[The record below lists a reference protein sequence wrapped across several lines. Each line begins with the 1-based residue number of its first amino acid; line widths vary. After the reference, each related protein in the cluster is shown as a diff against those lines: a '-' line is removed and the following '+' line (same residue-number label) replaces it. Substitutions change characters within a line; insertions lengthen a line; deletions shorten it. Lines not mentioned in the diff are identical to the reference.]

1 MIHIEIIEV
10 LQEYRN
16 GNKDILN
23 TLYSDKV
30 KYKNNSGFKFYDR
43 SQFVILDNGIRSISN
58 KTYNIFKQSGINEKA
73 GKYTESTYCGNEN
86 DFAKETIM
94 VLIRLFNDK
103 KFVPATSKEVY
114 GQLKYNLKKYLNNSL
129 NSVCSISDV
138 FTNYDDDDN
147 EECSYYDFISQ
158 MPDFDFSEKHEGYI
172 GEIKELMDIL
182 KTYDIMDFCSPNAT
196 AQKDI
201 IDLIKKTYKYRY
213 YPDKDDCRLPKE
225 FEMISAYQLKYGR
238 EISQQQFS
246 AVLDELFK
254 ILCDCTSD
262 LKGIDVT
269 RTQYCKAKQR
279 GDIYCNS

>member
-58 KTYNIFKQSGINEKA
+58 KTYNLYKKYGINEKA
-73 GKYTESTYCGNEN
+73 GKYTESIYCGNEN
-86 DFAKETIM
+86 DFDKETIM
-94 VLIRLFNDK
+94 VLIGLFKDK
-103 KFVPATSKEVY
+103 NFVPATSKEVY
-114 GQLKYNLKKYLNNSL
+114 RQLQYNLKKYMNNSL
-129 NSVCSISDV
+129 NSVCSINV
-138 FTNYDDDDN
+138 FTDN
-147 EECSYYDFISQ
+147 DNDECYYYKFVSQ
-158 MPDFDFSEKHEGYI
+158 MPDFDFNEKNEGYI
-172 GEIKELMDIL
+172 GEMKELMDIL
-182 KTYDIMDFCSPNAT
+182 KTYDIKDFCSPNAT

-201 IDLIKKTYKYRY
+201 VDLIKNNYKYRY
-213 YPDKDDCRLPKE
+213 YPQKDCCDLPKD
-225 FEMISAYQLKYGR
+225 FEMISMYQLKYGK
-238 EISQQQFS
+238 EISQQQYS

-262 LKGIDVT
+262 LKGVNIT
-269 RTQYCKAKQR
+269 RKQYRKAEQR
-279 GDIYCNS
+279 GDIYSNS

>member
-94 VLIRLFNDK
+94 VLINLFNDK
-103 KFVPATSKEVY
+103 SFVPATSKEVY

-138 FTNYDDDDN
+138 FTNYEDDDN

-196 AQKDI
+196 AQKANTFKEALGYTKNNYKS
-201 IDLIKKTYKYRY
+201 LIKNINDHFDADKLEERGDNGYGMRY
-213 YPDKDDCRLPKE
+213 
-225 FEMISAYQLKYGR
+225 
-238 EISQQQFS
+238 QQIM
-246 AVLDELFK
+246 K
-254 ILCDCTSD
+254 
-262 LKGIDVT
+262 LKGPNNKEANVLTAWIEDDSSLKLTSVYVT
-269 RTQYCKAKQR
+269 KKEE
-279 GDIYCNS
+279 SK